1 MFNDLIEKG
10 LVKGKQDKA
19 TGLFVYKYAKR
30 VFCDN
35 LWNEDPRLLD
45 ARGMVLDAE
54 GNKVIWPF
62 TKVFN
67 YGENGTTYPR
77 DPMVEAVEKING
89 FMAAA
94 RYVNGKVL
102 VSTTGSLDSDFVQ
115 LARRVLFGVIPEY
128 DVWWAA
134 RRHHTL
140 LFEICDPSDPH
151 IVDEEPGAYLIGAR
165 DMRDGRMASEDL
177 LDFIAQG
184 CGFKRP
190 RRFIAPFED
199 AAQIAVSSK
208 IEGYMIRSFPCGEYL
223 MKIKS
228 SHYLSKKFLMRMGDG
243 KVKDMWENPKL
254 YKQKIDEEFYGLVDF
269 LVKTFDVEH
278 WINIGDHMRRVV
290 IEAFFESK
298 QEV

>member
-30 VFCDN
+30 VFYDN
-35 LWNEDPRLLD
+35 LWNTDPLLLE

-67 YGENGTTYPR
+67 YGENGTTCRR
-77 DPMVEAVEKING
+77 DTRVEAVEKVNG

-115 LARRVLFGVIPEY
+115 LARRVLFDVIPEY

-134 RRHHTL
+134 RRNHTL

-151 IVDEEPGAYLIGAR
+151 IVNEEPGAYLIGAR
-165 DMRDGRMASEDL
+165 DMRDGHMASEDL

-184 CGFKRP
+184 SGFKRP
-190 RRFIAPFED
+190 RRFVAPFDD

-208 IEGYMIRSFPCGEYL
+208 IEGYMIRSFPSGEYL

-228 SHYLSKKFLMRMGDG
+228 SHYLSKKFIMRMGAG
-243 KVKDMWENPKL
+243 KVKAMWENPQI
-254 YKQKIDEEFYGLVDF
+254 YKAIVDEEFEELVEY
-269 LVKTFDVEH
+269 LTTTY
-278 WINIGDHMRRVV
+278 HMNVWFELTDQDRRVV
-290 IEAFFESK
+290 IERYFETR
-298 QEV
+298 

>member
-1 MFNDLIEKG
+1 MMFKELVKKG
-10 LVKGKQDKA
+10 LVKCKQDRA

-30 VFCDN
+30 VFYDK
-35 LWNEDPRLLD
+35 LWNEDPLLLD

-67 YGENGTTYPR
+67 YGENGTTCHR
-77 DPMVEAVEKING
+77 DHMVEAVEKVNG

-115 LARRVLFGVIPEY
+115 LARRVLFDVIPEH

-134 RRHHTL
+134 RRNHTL

-151 IVDEEPGAYLIGAR
+151 VVNEEPGAYLIGAR
-165 DMRDGRMASEDL
+165 DMRDGHMASEDL

-184 CGFKRP
+184 SGFKRP

-208 IEGYMIRSFPCGEYL
+208 IEGYVIRSFPSGEYL

-228 SHYLSKKFLMRMGDG
+228 SHYLSKKFLMRLGTG
-243 KVKDMWENPKL
+243 KVKAMWENTQA
-254 YKQKIDEEFYGLVDF
+254 YKEIIAEEFYAVVDY
-269 LVKTFDVEH
+269 LTSTFNMDAWLEL
-278 WINIGDHMRRVV
+278 GDQERRKV
-290 IEAFFESK
+290 IEAFFEAK
-298 QEV
+298 